1 MITTTADWFDEM
13 TKRAPTSDVLLL
25 ADRVRAAQRGDRDVL
40 GELIGEHLVMLYNVA
55 GRALRGHADV
65 DDVVQNTLISVV
77 ENLPSLREP
86 ERFSGWVLA
95 IARREIA
102 DHLRRRRVAAER
114 GQVLDEAAPVADPG
128 SDFTELAILRL
139 GLTGQRRQVAQASDW
154 LDPESRFVLSLW
166 WLELI
171 GQITRADLSTALG
184 TSAGHAAVRVRR
196 MREQLET
203 SREIVGALQTRPGCP
218 DLPARLDGWDGVPGP
233 VWRKRLARHLRD
245 CRYCTGHRPALVP
258 PERLLAGLVML
269 PLAYSLTG
277 LPSVPAIL
285 ADSSMTGAASTGAA
299 GGWLGGSVVG
309 KLVAVVAGAAVV
321 AGGAAVVTHRDP
333 PTTGRP
339 DRVPVAVA
347 PTQAVTPTQT
357 ATPVTAATSIT
368 PTTAQPSPSR
378 TTTARDPRPPL
389 PLYGTTVDRAEPAPP
404 ANVRPQPLPVRPEGT
419 LEVAASGDLDPRPD
433 VTSLV
438 HRGEWVTF
446 RGRGY
451 VRVETAMAITER
463 VGAVTMPSWTGLRG
477 KLFHVASGRGYRLDD
492 QIPDRP
498 EGYTWMGDP
507 EHGQAVL
514 PAGAQQMWGWE
525 YYYLDGEVTFTSNE
539 AGADYN
545 LYVHIVDRATIDD
558 DLLTAPDPEQ
568 GRVRYGLNR
577 DVGTNAAP
585 VPQYVTR
592 ADPPDPATV
601 PRRSRV
607 SG

>member
-1 MITTTADWFDEM
+1 M
-13 TKRAPTSDVLLL
+13 TKRAATPDVPLL

-77 ENLPSLREP
+77 ENLPSLRQP

-102 DHLRRRRVAAER
+102 DHLRLRRVAAER
-114 GQVLDEAAPVADPG
+114 GQVLDEAAAPADPG
-128 SDFTELAILRL
+128 SDFTELTILRL

-184 TSAGHAAVRVRR
+184 IGPGHAAVRVRR

-203 SREIVGALQTRPGCP
+203 SREIVGALQARPGCP
-218 DLPARLDGWDGVPGP
+218 DLAPLLAGWDGTPGP

-258 PERLLAGLVML
+258 PERLLAGLVMV
-269 PLAYSLTG
+269 PLAHSLTG

-285 ADSSMTGAASTGAA
+285 AGSSLTGVTTAGAAGSAGAA
-299 GGWLGGSVVG
+299 GGWLGGPAVG

-321 AGGAAVVTHRDP
+321 AGGAVVVTHRDP
-333 PTTGRP
+333 PGP
-339 DRVPVAVA
+339 ARVPPAVA
-347 PTQAVTPTQT
+347 PARTIGPTSR
-357 ATPVTAATSIT
+357 ATPLT
-368 PTTAQPSPSR
+368 PTTVKPSPSHP
-378 TTTARDPRPPL
+378 TTARDPRPPSA
-389 PLYGTTVDRAEPAPP
+389 LYGSTVDRAEPAPP
-404 ANVRPQPLPVRPEGT
+404 ANIRPQPLPVRPEGT
-419 LEVAASGDLDPRPD
+419 LVVANSGDLDPRPD

-451 VRVETAMAITER
+451 IRVETAMAITER
-463 VGAVTMPSWTGLRG
+463 VGAVTMPSWTRLRG
-477 KLFHVASGRGYRLDD
+477 RIFHVASGRGYRLDD

-498 EGYTWMGDP
+498 RGYTWMGDP

-539 AGADYN
+539 RGADYN

-558 DLLTAPDPEQ
+558 DLLTAPDQ

-577 DVGTNAAP
+577 DVGTNASP

-592 ADPPDPATV
+592 ADPRDPATV

-607 SG
+607 GG